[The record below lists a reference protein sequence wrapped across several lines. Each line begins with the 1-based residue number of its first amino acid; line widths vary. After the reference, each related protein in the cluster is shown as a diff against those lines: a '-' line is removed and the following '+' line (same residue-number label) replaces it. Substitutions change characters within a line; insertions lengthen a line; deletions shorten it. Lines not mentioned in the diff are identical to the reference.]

1 MGSCPDT
8 DIDPWNL
15 PTTFIPFGVGV
26 LLPGLDAGILSK
38 LR

>member
-8 DIDPWNL
+8 DIDPWIL